1 MNNFTQRAIELSEK
15 GYTVIPLNGKV
26 PAVKEWQ
33 AMRKVERDLI
43 MAWDQAHKWNNI
55 GMVCGVAS
63 NNVVVIDFD
72 GMAGYE
78 LFKLAFPELIDT
90 MTVATGSGNGM
101 HCYYKVD
108 LLPDSRAVM
117 NIVADG
123 GELINIEFKS
133 DGKQVVIPPS
143 IHPDTGNEYTVVN
156 RAPIMHVPDLAKVW
170 AWAQSLKPEEV
181 REWKPPTANGSGGDF
196 NPKLTSAVESYFL
209 AQSHKQHREWIN
221 CSCPNS
227 SQHKHGDSTWSFGY
241 NTDKH
246 FGWCYSCGN
255 DRPILLKD
263 ILPMIGID
271 PANYGGW
278 YEKQETQLNIQTARV
293 PVVDP
298 VSGIR
303 GNGTGV
309 AAIPVVKRSE
319 RLTNYV
325 NRLTDFDTP
334 RTTIPVPFPLR
345 AVHKFNGMARV
356 IKPGKVIGIVGVS
369 GGGKTSLLETMVDGW
384 LSLHVPCLVWSPEW
398 DADEFIERAVQRY
411 GGPRTDELY
420 MHEIFIHEQQQ
431 GIKGGA
437 GVEMPADKLEAA
449 IRAVGVLRQF
459 KEEVGYLDC
468 PFMNAGH
475 LQASIDATLKAMT
488 FRPRVLIID
497 YVQLLFAMETD
508 GNLTMYNLLMR
519 LKAICAAYGLVGVL
533 ATQVTKDGTRN
544 QQNGDVLDS
553 LSARYVNDDAFNLFI
568 TINPDRDESG
578 LFQPSAVL
586 NVAKNSVGMK
596 GKVRVAVNW
605 ERLAFSDAPHPNQ
618 VFTEEK

>member
-1 MNNFTQRAIELSEK
+1 MNNIYVQKALELADK

-26 PAVKEWQ
+26 PMVEKWQ
-33 AMRKVERDLI
+33 EFRRVTPDLI
-43 MAWDQAHKWNNI
+43 MAWDQAGKWKNI
-55 GMVCGVAS
+55 GMVTGAAS

-72 GMAGYE
+72 GNTGYE
-78 LFKLAFPELIDT
+78 LFKVAFPELIDT

-117 NIVADG
+117 NILTADA
-123 GELINIEFKS
+123 ELINIEFKS
-133 DGKQVVIPPS
+133 DGKQVVLPPS
-143 IHPDTGNEYTVVN
+143 IHPDTGKEYTVVN

-181 REWKPPTANGSGGDF
+181 KPWTPPTQYSGDK
-196 NPKLTSAVESYFL
+196 NLNRKLVSALESYFRS
-209 AQSHKQHREWIN
+209 QPHKMHGEWIN
-221 CSCPNS
+221 CSCPNAS
-227 SQHKHGDSTWSFGY
+227 AHKHGDRTPSFGFNTSDGGANCY
-241 NTDKH
+241 N
-246 FGWCYSCGN
+246 CGGMS
-255 DRPILLKD
+255 IKL
-263 ILPMIGID
+263 MCS
-271 PANYGGW
+271 Y
-278 YEKQETQLNIQTARV
+278 LNI
-293 PVVDP
+293 DP
-298 VSGIR
+298 VSYGGIYEKSEQFTIQNATTPTVNR
-303 GNGTGV
+303 SVSAPGQSQPESGG
-309 AAIPVVKRSE
+309 IPVVKRSE

-334 RTTIPVPFPLR
+334 RTVIPVPFPLR

-356 IKPGKVIGIVGVS
+356 IKPGKVVGIVGVS

-437 GVEMPADKLEAA
+437 GVEMSQAQLDSAFK
-449 IRAVGVLRQF
+449 AVGVLRQF

-468 PFMNAGH
+468 PFLSAGH
-475 LQASIDATLKAMT
+475 LQASIDATLKAMS

-497 YVQLLFAMETD
+497 YVQLLHAMETD
-508 GNLTMYNLLMR
+508 SNLTMYNLLMR
-519 LKAICAAYGLVGVL
+519 LKAICGAYGLVGVL
-533 ATQVTKDGTRN
+533 ATQVTKSGTKE
-544 QQNGDVLDS
+544 QQQGAMLDS

-568 TINPDRDESG
+568 TINPDRNEDG
-578 LFQPSAVL
+578 TFQPSAVL

-605 ERLAFSDAPHPNQ
+605 ERLAFSDSPHPNQ
-618 VFTEEK
+618 VFTGEE